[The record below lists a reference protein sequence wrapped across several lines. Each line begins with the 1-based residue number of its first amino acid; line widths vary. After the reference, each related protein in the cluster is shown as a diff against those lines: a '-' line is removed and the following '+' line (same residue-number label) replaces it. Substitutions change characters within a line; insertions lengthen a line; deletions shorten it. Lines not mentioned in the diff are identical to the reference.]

1 MSEPRSVLVVEDSAG
16 NAELARLLLSL
27 EGWRVGHA
35 ADGSRALARLD
46 AGSPPD
52 VVLLDLLLPGVS
64 GLSVLREMARDPR
77 LRAVPVVVFTAAD
90 DGLVAQA
97 REAHPRVT
105 VLSKPAGPEEILG
118 ALAGAA
124 RGEGGAG

>member
-1 MSEPRSVLVVEDSAG
+1 MSESRSVLVVEDSAG

-35 ADGSRALARLD
+35 ADGAEALRRLD
-46 AGSPPD
+46 AGPPPD

-64 GLSVLREMARDPR
+64 GLSVLREMARDDA
-77 LRAVPVVVFTAAD
+77 LRAVPVVVLTAAD
-90 DGLVAQA
+90 DGLTAQA
-97 REAHPRVT
+97 RQAHPRVS

-118 ALAGAA
+118 ALAGAV
-124 RGEGGAG
+124 GDGG

>member
-27 EGWRVGHA
+27 EGWRVEHA
-35 ADGSRALARLD
+35 ADGSRALQRLD
-46 AGSPPD
+46 AVPPPD

-64 GLSVLREMARDPR
+64 GLSVLREMARDEA
-77 LRAVPVVVFTAAD
+77 LRAVPVVVFSAASD
-90 DGLVAQA
+90 DLVAQA
-97 REAHPRVT
+97 RAAHPRVT
-105 VLSKPAGPEEILG
+105 VLRKPAEPAEILG

-124 RGEGGAG
+124 EGGGG